1 MKAKKICA
9 GAMALVLSMG
19 TMSAFTG
26 NDTLYPHID

>member
-26 NDTLYPHID
+26 CVFSCQ